1 MAFVAISRDFMQ
13 RVEHKIEQMR
23 RAEVRTL
30 GETRPDLAMHATDPF
45 FMQTIWKEHAP
56 LHAQMPKEWIN
67 HQETVR
73 LKFRIPGATRAKE
86 HTNWFDFRATC
97 TSPDGFPVPPRYASY
112 DEKECDPNHPMLASI
127 LDYAVKLNEIDSR
140 WETVTSKVTDF
151 LRACKSANEAVKLW
165 PDVKTYF
172 DSGDVAR
179 LETKAVRAGSKDSA
193 AAEAL
198 AGIDTG
204 EIMSAAVIA
213 RLSGAQV

>member
-1 MAFVAISRDFMQ
+1 MAFVAISRDFMM
-13 RVEHKIEQMR
+13 RVESKIENMR

-30 GETRPDLAMHATDPF
+30 GENRPELAMHSTDPF
-45 FMQTIWKEHAP
+45 YMQTIWGDHAP
-56 LHAQMPKEWIN
+56 LQSQMPKEWLN
-67 HQETVR
+67 HQEAVR

-86 HTNWFDFRATC
+86 HHNWFEFRATC
-97 TSPDGFPVPPRYASY
+97 TSKDGFPIPPRFASY
-112 DEKECDPNHPMLASI
+112 EEKECDATNPMVAGI
-127 LDYAVKLNEIDSR
+127 LDYALKLNEIDSR
-140 WETVTSKVTDF
+140 WETVQKKVTDF

-172 DSGDVAR
+172 DNEDVKR
-179 LETKAVRAGSKDSA
+179 LEVKAVRAGSKDSA
-193 AAEAL
+193 AAAAL

>member
-13 RVEHKIEQMR
+13 RVNSKIEQMR

-30 GETRPDLAMHATDPF
+30 GENRPDLALNPADPF
-45 FMQTIWKEHAP
+45 YMQTIWGEHAH
-56 LHAQMPKEWIN
+56 LHAQMPKAWIS
-67 HQETVR
+67 HQEQIR
-73 LKFRIPGATRAKE
+73 LKFKIPGAARIKE
-86 HTNWFDFRATC
+86 HLNWFEFRAVS
-97 TSPDGFPVPPRYASY
+97 TSQDGFPTPPRFSSY
-112 DEKECDPNHPMLASI
+112 EEKECDPNNPLLASI

-140 WETVTSKVTDF
+140 WETVQLKVYQF
-151 LRACKSANEAVKLW
+151 LQACKSANEAVKLW
-165 PDVKTYF
+165 PDIKTYF
-172 DSGDVAR
+172 DKGDIDR

-198 AGIDTG
+198 ASIDTS